1 MSYARIYRFIIKIR
15 NILPIYSYNYPYFI
29 DVFIVLTLSYFLINS
44 WDMNIKLTKKEKDF
58 LISWLSDDL
67 DLAIENKQTSSNYL
81 INKLK
86 SILKKLTKEQ

>member
-1 MSYARIYRFIIKIR
+1 MINVRIFSFFDKNI
-15 NILPIYSYNYPYFI
+15 NILPIYTFNYPYFI
-29 DVFIVLTLSYFLINS
+29 DVFIVLTLSHFLINS

-67 DLAIENKQTSSNYL
+67 DLAIENKETSSNYL

>member
-1 MSYARIYRFIIKIR
+1 MSYARIYSFIIKIS

-29 DVFIVLTLSYFLINS
+29 DVFIVLTLSQFFINS
-44 WDMNIKLTKKEKDF
+44 WDMNIKLTKKELDF

-67 DLAIENKQTSSNYL
+67 DLAIENKETSSNYL

>member
-1 MSYARIYRFIIKIR
+1 MTFVII
-15 NILPIYSYNYPYFI
+15 IL
-29 DVFIVLTLSYFLINS
+29 LS

-58 LISWLSDDL
+58 LIGWLNDDL
-67 DLAIENKQTSSNYL
+67 DLAIENKDTSSNYL